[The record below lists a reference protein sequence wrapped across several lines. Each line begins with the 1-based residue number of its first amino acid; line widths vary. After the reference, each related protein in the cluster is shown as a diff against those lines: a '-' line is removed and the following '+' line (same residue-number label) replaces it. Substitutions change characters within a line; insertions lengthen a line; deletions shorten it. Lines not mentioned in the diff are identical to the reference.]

1 MGFRIHRIESPV
13 RRAAGGIEHLV
24 GIAEIAVGIFGRETG
39 GVADTRQPAVAV
51 IGRGKGVR
59 GAIDGGCDLQRPAQR
74 VVKRRKLSVEKSGAL
89 RQEACALYEL
99 RIRITRYKPALRVT
113 D

>member
-1 MGFRIHRIESPV
+1 VGFRIHRIESPV

-24 GIAEIAVGIFGRETG
+24 GIAEIGVFHGEAG
-39 GVADTRQPAVAV
+39 GEADTRQPAVAV